1 MCFLNLPG
9 TLSPFL
15 IIGVRAAGTALQ
27 AGIAVA
33 VFNLYG
39 VHFFSTADDH
49 LSFAPRKHRV
59 FSPVVM
65 PRTLASSHVVA
76 PFHFGGLSG
85 LIEGL

>member
-1 MCFLNLPG
+1 MASMYFLNLPG

-39 VHFFSTADDH
+39 VHVFSTADDH
-49 LSFAPRKHRV
+49 IAFSIGKLKVTVIV
-59 FSPVVM
+59 F
-65 PRTLASSHVVA
+65 
-76 PFHFGGLSG
+76 
-85 LIEGL
+85 IC